1 MNTNLREKAEKL
13 ATLPYITEIVQ
24 DETTDGQ
31 PIYLARTLELDGC
44 LGQGKTIE
52 EAIQDLNEAK
62 IDFILSLLEDGMPI
76 PQPTTTS
83 STSNTFTMSYRGT
96 KIEHSKLY
104 EAALVTA

>member
-1 MNTNLREKAEKL
+1 MNTNLRKKAEKL
-13 ATLPYITEIVQ
+13 AALPYLTEIVQ
-24 DETTDGQ
+24 DETTDEQ
-31 PIYLARTLELDGC
+31 PIYLARILELEGC

-62 IDFILSLLEDGMPI
+62 IDFILSLLEDHMPI

-83 STSNTFTMSYRGT
+83 STSNTFTMSFRGIT
-96 KIEHSKLY
+96 MEHSKLY